1 MHRRSLRGGLI
12 VSLASV
18 VLLPIA
24 LAVTLGAGG
33 LLAAVGDQ
41 TAAAVCRWV
50 GLALGILWVVSVV
63 ATAAGSAAV
72 TLAAQT
78 QTRPRPRHK
87 PQRWSRRQRLRRRG
101 MQGETDR
108 GLPEQP

>member
-50 GLALGILWVVSVV
+50 GLTLGILWVVSVV

-78 QTRPRPRHK
+78 RPRHK
-87 PQRWSRRQRLRRRG
+87 PQRWRRRQRLRRRG
-101 MQGETDR
+101 MLHSETDR
-108 GLPEQP
+108 GLPDQP